1 MNKHILVEQHFKLD
15 YLYFSKYNWSMR
27 YKFTLKLTDPLR
39 NVLPVNYQFEL
50 GSWFYRMIN
59 NPDGELY
66 QRLVTSGYVIN
77 GEQFRQFVF
86 SHLLVPD
93 RKIEG
98 NRLFIQSERVGL
110 IFSTIP
116 DEVLAST
123 VAKTFQDTRFLL
135 GDRTSQVSFVVEKT
149 ELLPEPAFTD
159 KMTFKT
165 LSPLHLTQKI
175 TGRRNELFLS
185 PEAAEYQ
192 ELFYENLHKKFR
204 LLNEYDHLQDPGAGK
219 FKLRSPVAQ
228 KGITI
233 QSGRSAQ
240 TKLIGYQ
247 LRFRLQADP
256 GLIRV
261 GYYLGFGEKNH
272 LGFGCC
278 ENL

>member
-1 MNKHILVEQHFKLD
+1 
-15 YLYFSKYNWSMR
+15 MR
-27 YKFTLKLTDPLR
+27 YQFTLKLVDPFR

-50 GSWFYRMIN
+50 GSWFFRMIN
-59 NPDGELY
+59 NQESTLY
-66 QRLVTSGYVIN
+66 LGLIMAGYVKS
-77 GEQFRQFVF
+77 GEPFRQFVF
-86 SHLLVPD
+86 SQLMVPD

-98 NRLFIQSERVGL
+98 DRLLIQSERVRL

-116 DEVLAST
+116 DESIVQL
-123 VAKTFQDTRFLL
+123 VKENFGDVRLVL
-135 GDRTSQVSFVVEKT
+135 GDRISQVSFLVEMV
-149 ELLPEPAFTD
+149 ERLDEPVFTD
-159 KMTFKT
+159 KMSFKT

-175 TGRRNELFLS
+175 PGRKNELFLS

-204 LLNEYDHLQDPGAGK
+204 QLNGFEHAHDFRSGK
-219 FKLRSPVAQ
+219 FKLRSPVTQ

-233 QSGRSAQ
+233 QSGTSGQ
-240 TKLIGYQ
+240 IKLIGYQ

-256 GLIRV
+256 EMIRA

-278 ENL
+278 EIL